1 MKLWSPQKELKI
13 ILILKKLSVKIGNS
27 LIGEIGDSL
36 ISGIIYIK
44 NWCFWRG
51 RRVDRMK
58 KIHESLEKVFF
69 FISFFM
75 DNVNPSTI

>member
-1 MKLWSPQKELKI
+1 MYDHRKEIIITAKKLKI

-44 NWCFWRG
+44 N
-51 RRVDRMK
+51 
-58 KIHESLEKVFF
+58 
-69 FISFFM
+69 
-75 DNVNPSTI
+75 